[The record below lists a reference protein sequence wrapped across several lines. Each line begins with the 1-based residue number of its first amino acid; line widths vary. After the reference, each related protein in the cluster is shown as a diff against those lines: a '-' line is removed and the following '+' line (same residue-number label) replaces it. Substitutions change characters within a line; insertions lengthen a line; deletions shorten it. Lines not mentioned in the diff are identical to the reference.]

1 MIITQFFASI
11 KPNNEFTPKMGR
23 QRFSNPPK
31 VKEYFDESILK
42 STLAKTIPSLLYS
55 CNRLICLSTN
65 NCKKIGMLQFHRHS
79 KNDRTKEIRGGPA
92 CWWTVKNANDLRCM
106 FSLFGGGW
114 QALTTLLLS
123 GDKTVMKRD
132 PHKHNYTQL
141 SFQKSCAVAI
151 LSFSN
156 VKY

>member
-1 MIITQFFASI
+1 MIITQFCASI

-79 KNDRTKEIRGGPA
+79 KNYRTKEIRGDQPGGLLKMPMTSDA
-92 CWWTVKNANDLRCM
+92 CLVCLVVAGKH
-106 FSLFGGGW
+106 S
-114 QALTTLLLS
+114 LLS
-123 GDKTVMKRD
+123 CLVGTK
-132 PHKHNYTQL
+132 L
-141 SFQKSCAVAI
+141 S
-151 LSFSN
+151 
-156 VKY
+156 